1 MFKRSVLSAFIL
13 AVGLISAQTHAAFIS
28 TDWKKTNDKLAV
40 IDTNTGIEW
49 LKLQSTRDKTMNTVI
64 SQLETTYAG
73 WRLPTYSEV
82 VDMVTRFFSAYGA
95 NPNAGAVETRG
106 GAYLNAAHAFVRT
119 FGNSSITS
127 YRHMGMYLDD
137 KGNARVLVSI
147 HRNSI
152 DTGKMR
158 RSSLDPTFLL
168 A

>member
-82 VDMVTRFFSAYGA
+82 VDMG
-95 NPNAGAVETRG
+95 
-106 GAYLNAAHAFVRT
+106 
-119 FGNSSITS
+119 
-127 YRHMGMYLDD
+127 
-137 KGNARVLVSI
+137 
-147 HRNSI
+147 
-152 DTGKMR
+152 
-158 RSSLDPTFLL
+158 
-168 A
+168 